1 MVTER
6 TSFGQRL
13 RRELDSQGVSVRELA
28 RRIRPDDP
36 ESGRRNI
43 ARWLAP
49 RNRAV
54 TPSRATINLV
64 ADVLGVDTKSLS
76 ADDEEDSPVAALFHA
91 LEAYVDHKL
100 RSSSAVRA

>member
-13 RRELDSQGVSVRELA
+13 RRQLDSKGVSVRELA

-36 ESGRRNI
+36 ETGRRNI

-49 RNRAV
+49 RDRAV

-64 ADVLGVDTKSLS
+64 ADALRIDSHEL
-76 ADDEEDSPVAALFHA
+76 ADDEEDDPAVALLNLVRQIAKQAA
-91 LEAYVDHKL
+91 LEA
-100 RSSSAVRA
+100 VRA